1 MHSDPLLLERIV
13 GNLVAN
19 AVRYTRSGAVL
30 LACRRSGANL
40 RIGVWDTGIGI
51 APDKLERIFDEF
63 YRVEATAGE
72 SGDGLG
78 LGLSIVARLTDLLSH
93 PVEVRSAPGR
103 GSCFCITVPQG
114 MRQITAPARGAA
126 QLAGVLEGRSVL
138 VVDNNDAVLKSTAD
152 LLKGWGCRV
161 HSLTGLSPE
170 DPAPATDVEL
180 VLVDMR
186 LDNGDD
192 GVSVVS
198 RLRKRLG
205 RDVPALVMTGDVSVT
220 TREHIAQAGLPML
233 EKPIS
238 ALRLRSALT
247 RLLQR
252 A

>member
-1 MHSDPLLLERIV
+1 M
-13 GNLVAN
+13 
-19 AVRYTRSGAVL
+19 
-30 LACRRSGANL
+30 
-40 RIGVWDTGIGI
+40 
-51 APDKLERIFDEF
+51 
-63 YRVEATAGE
+63 
-72 SGDGLG
+72 
-78 LGLSIVARLTDLLSH
+78 
-93 PVEVRSAPGR
+93 
-103 GSCFCITVPQG
+103 
-114 MRQITAPARGAA
+114 
-126 QLAGVLEGRSVL
+126 L